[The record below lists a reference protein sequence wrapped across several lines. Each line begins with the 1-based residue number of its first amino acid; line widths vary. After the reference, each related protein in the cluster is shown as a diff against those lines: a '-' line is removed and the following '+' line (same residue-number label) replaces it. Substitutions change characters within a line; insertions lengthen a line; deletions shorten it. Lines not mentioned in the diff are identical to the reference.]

1 MSETGNH
8 LRASVRQFDPSSCL
22 FEWIDCKLVRNVLCQ
37 KNYPLLSLQPIP
49 QPKDRV
55 CVQIEEY
62 WLSQGDMEPT
72 VDPTYILTPSV
83 KLNLKD
89 LARVVAAG

>member
-1 MSETGNH
+1 MPEVSEND
-8 LRASVRQFDPSSCL
+8 LLL
-22 FEWIDCKLVRNVLCQ
+22 F
-37 KNYPLLSLQPIP
+37 LQSIP

-62 WLSQGDMEPT
+62 WLSRGDMEAT